1 MLALTTNAAQ
11 HAHQHMPIEPSYM
24 LAFTTGLLGG
34 LGHCIG
40 MCGPIVASYAFHG
53 SSTANR
59 YVMQNITPHAAYNA
73 GRITTYMFVGAAMG
87 LTGSFINNISGF
99 RNIVTITAGL
109 MMILMG
115 IGISGVFGSAEW
127 LEKHNSYIL
136 RGGRRL
142 LQGRSLW
149 RYYPLGL
156 LLGFLPCGFSYAAFV
171 AAAGTGSPLSGLIL
185 MLLFGLG
192 TLPAL
197 LIFGFAA
204 SSISSRLRS
213 ILYKAAGVI
222 VIVMGALFILKGI
235 RLYAQV

>member
-1 MLALTTNAAQ
+1 M
-11 HAHQHMPIEPSYM
+11 ESYYM

-34 LGHCIG
+34 MGHCIG

-53 SSTANR
+53 SSPADNR
-59 YVMQNITPHAAYNA
+59 PVMQNIIPHLAYNA
-73 GRITTYMFVGAAMG
+73 GRITTYMFAGAVMG

-99 RNIVTITAGL
+99 RNIVTIAAGL

-115 IGISGVFGSAEW
+115 TSISGFFGGTDW
-127 LEKHNSYIL
+127 LERHNSYIL
-136 RGGRRL
+136 RVGRKL
-142 LQGRSLW
+142 LQGKSLW

-171 AAAGTGSPLSGLIL
+171 AAAGTGSLFSGLTL

-192 TLPAL
+192 TLPSL
-197 LIFGFAA
+197 LLFGFAA
-204 SSISSRLRS
+204 SSISSRLRG

-222 VIVMGALFILKGI
+222 VIVMGCLFILKGI

>member
-1 MLALTTNAAQ
+1 ML
-11 HAHQHMPIEPSYM
+11 MEPSYM

-34 LGHCIG
+34 MGHCIG

-53 SSTANR
+53 SSPANR
-59 YVMQNITPHAAYNA
+59 SVMQNFIPHLAYNA
-73 GRITTYMFVGAAMG
+73 GRITTYMFAGAAMG

-99 RNIVTITAGL
+99 RNIVTLTAGL
-109 MMILMG
+109 IMILMG
-115 IGISGVFGSAEW
+115 ISISGIFGGTGW

-142 LQGRSLW
+142 LQGKSLW

-171 AAAGTGSPLSGLIL
+171 AAAGTGSLLSGLTL

-192 TLPAL
+192 TLPSL
-197 LIFGFAA
+197 LLFGFAA
-204 SSISSRLRS
+204 SSISSRLRG
-213 ILYKAAGVI
+213 ILYKVAGVI
-222 VIVMGALFILKGI
+222 VIAMGCLFILKGI